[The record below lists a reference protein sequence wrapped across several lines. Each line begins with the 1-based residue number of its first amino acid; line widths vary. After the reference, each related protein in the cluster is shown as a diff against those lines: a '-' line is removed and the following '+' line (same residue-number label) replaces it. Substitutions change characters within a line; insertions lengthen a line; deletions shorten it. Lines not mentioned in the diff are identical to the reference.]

1 MFGTLLLYA
10 RKAVVGGTA
19 AASSWSIQTVKRTEA
34 AKKAGAAIGIH
45 IKEVVWYKRQ

>member
-10 RKAVVGGTA
+10 RGAVVGGTA
-19 AASSWSIQTVKRTEA
+19 AASSCSIQTVKRTEA
-34 AKKAGAAIGIH
+34 AHTAEAAIGIH